1 MDNICWGDD
10 IFRETSLKEDDDNS
24 YWHDSFC
31 QASSIFAIAE
41 GTPVISV
48 YSKFGI
54 AELCSLLQE
63 NMGAHQINKKIVSYA
78 LTDPIINNE
87 KVKKHT
93 I

>member
-1 MDNICWGDD
+1 MI
-10 IFRETSLKEDDDNS
+10 
-24 YWHDSFC
+24 
-31 QASSIFAIAE
+31 SSVKFHLFFAIAE
-41 GTPVISV
+41 GIPVISV

-63 NMGAHQINKKIVSYA
+63 NIGAHQINKKIVSYA